1 MDRKT
6 SGSYFFEHRES
17 DECGRGCVALTCV
30 CAADSGIARRLEPV
44 GDVKLEGLEL
54 LLVAEL
60 PQHRV
65 DARWGLLLRTETRS
79 CVRKASEEQGAGV
92 EKG

>member
-6 SGSYFFEHRES
+6 SGYFFEHRES

-30 CAADSGIARRLEPV
+30 CAADGGIARRLEPV
-44 GDVKLEGLEL
+44 RDVELEGLEL
-54 LLVAEL
+54 LLVTEL

-65 DARWGLLLRTETRS
+65 DSRRGLL
-79 CVRKASEEQGAGV
+79 
-92 EKG
+92 